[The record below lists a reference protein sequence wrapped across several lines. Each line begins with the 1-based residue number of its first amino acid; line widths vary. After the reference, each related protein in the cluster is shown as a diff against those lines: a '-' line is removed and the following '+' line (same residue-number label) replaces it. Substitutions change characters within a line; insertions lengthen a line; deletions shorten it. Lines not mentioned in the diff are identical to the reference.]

1 MGYSNKTEGEQRQRG
16 KKRQERQKG
25 IPGVKGGPH
34 GPKKESWPDLKLLEN
49 GSFRD
54 PCDIPGL
61 QCVTSASLPYCT
73 DIDEC
78 SDARPAYNKA
88 AHCGDHAVR
97 YN

>member
-1 MGYSNKTEGEQRQRG
+1 MGVFRVVLKALTDL
-16 KKRQERQKG
+16 KK
-25 IPGVKGGPH
+25 
-34 GPKKESWPDLKLLEN
+34 SDNWPDLQLLEN

-61 QCVTSASLPYCT
+61 QCVTSAPLPYCT

-78 SDARPAYNKA
+78 SDGRPAYNKA

-97 YN
+97 YG